1 MSSRRFSLLLLVLV
15 LFGFFSTLDLV
26 FASGGDGPEFDFR
39 KKVFYVEPGLMI
51 WTIVTFLLLL
61 TILRTLA
68 WGPIMTGLKNRE
80 ERIRKDLERAEAA
93 WKEAEEKAKALAE
106 RLDQAKAEALAII
119 EEGRA
124 DAQKL
129 KTTLL
134 AEAEAESALARE
146 RAKKEI
152 ELAKKQA
159 LQEIWDQTAEIST
172 QIASKILEK
181 ELSDKTHQ
189 DLVQR
194 YLQQYQKISV

>member
-1 MSSRRFSLLLLVLV
+1 MSSRRFSLSLLFLV
-15 LFGFFSTLDLV
+15 LFGFFASLDLA

-39 KKVFYVEPGLMI
+39 KKVFYLEPGLMI
-51 WTIVTFLLLL
+51 WTIVTFLVLLAVL
-61 TILRTLA
+61 KTLA
-68 WGPIMTGLKNRE
+68 WGPILTGLKNRE

-93 WKEAEEKAKALAE
+93 WKEAEEKAKALVE

-129 KTTLL
+129 KISLL
-134 AEAEAESALARE
+134 AEAETESTLVRE

-172 QIASKILEK
+172 QLASKILEK
-181 ELSDKTHQ
+181 ELSAQAHQ
-189 DLVQR
+189 ELVKN
-194 YLQQYQKISV
+194 YLQEYQKVSV